1 MSGAKIVI
9 SVLVFVFSVF
19 AFPTLYSSA
28 QAVNAS
34 LPLAPV
40 IQAFP
45 LIFIMLVAVF
55 PIYFLIE
62 ERSNK

>member
-9 SVLVFVFSVF
+9 SLVVFVFSIF
-19 AFPTLYSSA
+19 IFPTLYSSA
-28 QAVNAS
+28 QAVNATN
-34 LPLAPV
+34 PLAPV
-40 IQAFP
+40 VQAFP
-45 LIFIMLVAVF
+45 MIFIMLVAVF